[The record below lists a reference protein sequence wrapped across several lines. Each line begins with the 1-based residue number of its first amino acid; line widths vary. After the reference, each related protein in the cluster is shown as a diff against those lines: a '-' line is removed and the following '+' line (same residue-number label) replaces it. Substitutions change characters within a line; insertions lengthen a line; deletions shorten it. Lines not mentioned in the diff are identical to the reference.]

1 MIHIPVLLQETIEA
15 LNLEKG
21 KCIVDGTLNGGGH
34 AREIIKRIMPA
45 GTFIGVDLDKVIL
58 EKTERELLDEFPR
71 YKNNLFFE
79 HANYKDIADLIA
91 RRNYPKPQGIVLDL
105 GFSSFHIQESGRGF
119 SFQKDEILDMRY
131 DQSSGNPVYEIVNS
145 FDERALAGI
154 FWKYGEERFSRQ
166 IAKAVTQAR
175 RSQKISTTRQLSEI
189 VKSAIPGFYRKTKID
204 PATKTFQALR
214 IFVNNELENLDAFLT
229 TIPLVMGKGGRLAII
244 SFHSL
249 EDRMVKNSF
258 NEMKKKKLA
267 QVITK
272 KPVVADKKEILGN
285 PKSRSAKLRVLEI
298 L

>member
-21 KCIVDGTLNGGGH
+21 KCILDGTLNGGGH
-34 AREIIKRIMPA
+34 AREIIKGIMPA

-58 EKTERELLDEFPR
+58 EKTERELLDEFSQ

-79 HANYKDIADLIA
+79 HANYKNIADLIA

-131 DQSSGNPVYEIVNS
+131 DQSSGSPAYEIVNS
-145 FDERALAGI
+145 FNERALAKI
-154 FWKYGEERFSRQ
+154 IWEYSEERFSRQ
-166 IAKAVTQAR
+166 IAKAITQAR
-175 RSQKISTTRQLSEI
+175 RNQKISTTRQLSEI
-189 VKSAIPGFYRKTKID
+189 VKSAIPGFYRKAKID

-214 IFVNNELENLDAFLT
+214 IFVNNELENLNIFLA
-229 TIPLVMGKGGRLAII
+229 TIPLVMEKGGRLAII

-249 EDRMVKNSF
+249 EDRIVKNAF
-258 NEMKKKKLA
+258 NDMKKKKLV
-267 QVITK
+267 QVMTK
-272 KPVVADKKEILGN
+272 KPIVADKKEILGN